1 MTMQIKYF
9 LLAAWLPLCT
19 GLAQNSGLAQNGAF
33 AWNSTLARNGVSAH
47 AGPATQATATQATAT
62 QARATGPA
70 GDTLRYKDASLPMA
84 ERIHDLIGRM
94 TLEEKVSQMMNR
106 SPAISRLDVPA
117 YNWWNEGLHG
127 VARSSLHATV
137 FPQAIGMAATFDKE
151 ALFKMAS
158 ITSTEARAMH
168 NEYLRR
174 GQRDIYEGLTFW
186 TPNINIFRDPRWG
199 RGQETYGEDPYLT
212 GQMGMALVRGFQ
224 GDDPKYLKI
233 TACAKHFAVHSGP
246 ESSRHTFDVKVS
258 PYDLNDT
265 YLPAFRNLVV
275 DAKVASIMCAYNA
288 YGGQPCCGNDLLMT
302 DILYNKWKFRG
313 YVTSDCGAI
322 DDFYRGHKTSP
333 DAESASADAVMHGDD
348 IECGSSY
355 KSLVAAVRG
364 GLLPEAK
371 IDTALAHLL
380 EIRFRLGMFDPP
392 GMVSYDQIPM
402 SVVESAPHQAHALLM
417 ARESIVL
424 LKNSGNTL
432 PLSKTIRRIAVLGP
446 NADNS
451 VSILGNY
458 NGTPSAKVTV
468 LQGIKDK
475 LAALRD
481 KSGAGAGVQLY
492 YARAT
497 DYVSDTSD
505 AYKQQVLDSVRDA
518 DVIVFVGGISP
529 SLEGEE
535 MPVKVEGFSG
545 GDRTSIALPK
555 VQTEF
560 MKTLQATGKPVIFVM
575 MTGSAL
581 SVEWEDAHLP
591 AILNAWYG
599 GQSIG
604 TAVADVLFGD
614 YNPAGRLPV
623 TFYRSVDQLPAFTDY
638 NMEGRTYR
646 YFKGDPLYPF
656 GYGLSYTRFRY
667 TNLKTVPSVNIG
679 QALDVSVDVANT
691 GDREGDEV
699 VELYL
704 KHPDAAGRTPIHAL
718 DGFDRIHLKAGEK
731 KTVHFTLSPRQ
742 LSVVRDNGDRAEQP
756 GKLDIYTGGEQPSD
770 KAVAAGAVLRAEVS
784 LTGPELILDR
794 FSNIQ

>member
-1 MTMQIKYF
+1 MYHPIIMQMISLKY
-9 LLAAWLPLCT
+9 LILAALLPVCT
-19 GLAQNSGLAQNGAF
+19 GAAALAA
-33 AWNSTLARNGVSAH
+33 
-47 AGPATQATATQATAT
+47 AGSRPALVRPAATQPVTA
-62 QARATGPA
+62 ARP
-70 GDTLRYKDASLPMA
+70 GDTLRYKDPTLPMA

-106 SPAISRLDVPA
+106 SPAIDRLEVPA

-151 ALFKMAS
+151 ALLKMAS

-355 KSLVAAVRG
+355 KSLVAAVKG

-392 GMVSYDQIPM
+392 GMVKYDQIPM

-417 ARESIVL
+417 ARESVVL
-424 LKNSGNTL
+424 LKNEGNTL
-432 PLSKTIRRIAVLGP
+432 PLHKTIRKIAVLGP

-468 LQGIKDK
+468 LQGIRDK
-475 LAALRD
+475 LG
-481 KSGAGAGVQLY
+481 SGVQVY
-492 YARAT
+492 YAEGT
-497 DYVSDTSD
+497 DYVKDTSA
-505 AYKQQVLDSVRDA
+505 AYTRQVLDSVRDA

-545 GDRTSIALPK
+545 GDRTSIALPR
-555 VQTEF
+555 VQTEC
-560 MKTLQATGKPVIFVM
+560 MKALQATGKPVVFVM

-599 GQSIG
+599 GQAIG

-638 NMEGRTYR
+638 SMEGRTYR

-667 TNLKTVPSVNIG
+667 TNLKTAASVSIG
-679 QALDVSVDVANT
+679 TPLEVSVDVQNT
-691 GDREGDEV
+691 GAREGDEV

-704 KHPDAAGRTPIHAL
+704 RHPDAAGRTPIHAL

-731 KTVHFTLSPRQ
+731 KTVHFTLSARQ
-742 LSVVRDNGDRAEQP
+742 LSVVEDSGDRVEQP
-756 GKLDIYTGGEQPSD
+756 GKLDIYIGGEQPSE
-770 KAVAAGAVLRAEVS
+770 KAVAGGAVLRTQTS
-784 LTGPELILDR
+784 LAGRKLVIDT
-794 FSNIQ
+794 FSNRQ

>member
-1 MTMQIKYF
+1 MNNSVFTQRTDPGRFIHKAAGIDKQNEAFYMRITC
-9 LLAAWLPLCT
+9 LLLVACATLT
-19 GLAQNSGLAQNGAF
+19 IGLAPTVASAQDVA
-33 AWNSTLARNGVSAH
+33 LV
-47 AGPATQATATQATAT
+47 
-62 QARATGPA
+62 TGPRPA
-70 GDTLRYKDASLPMA
+70 AATPSGVMPFRDTARSMSA
-84 ERIHDLIGRM
+84 RILDLIGRM
-94 TLEEKVSQMMNR
+94 TLEEKVSQMMNH
-106 SPAISRLDVPA
+106 SPAIDRLDIPA

-127 VARSSLHATV
+127 VARSGMNATV
-137 FPQAIGMAATFDKE
+137 FPQAIGLSATFDKG
-151 ALFKMAS
+151 AMYTMAS
-158 ITSTEARAMH
+158 ITSTEARAIH
-168 NEYLRR
+168 NAYLSR
-174 GQRDIYEGLTFW
+174 GKRDIYEGLTFW

-212 GQMGMALVRGFQ
+212 GQMGTALVRGFQ
-224 GDDPKYLKI
+224 GDDPRYLKI

-258 PYDLNDT
+258 PYDLCDT
-265 YLPAFRNLVV
+265 YLPAFRTLVV
-275 DAKVASIMCAYNA
+275 DAKVASVMCAYNA

-302 DILYNKWKFRG
+302 DFLYNQWKFRG

-333 DAESASADAVMHGDD
+333 DAGSASADAVMHGDD
-348 IECGSSY
+348 VECGSSY
-355 KSLVAAVRG
+355 KSLVAAVKG
-364 GLLPEAK
+364 GLLSESK

-380 EIRFRLGMFDPP
+380 EIRFRLGMFDPGVP
-392 GMVSYDQIPM
+392 YDTISVSQL
-402 SVVESAPHQAHALLM
+402 ESLPHQEHALKM

-424 LKNSGNTL
+424 LKNQDHFL
-432 PLSKTIRRIAVLGP
+432 PLRKTIRKIAVLGP
-446 NADNS
+446 NADNKI
-451 VSILGNY
+451 SILGNY
-458 NGTPSAKVTV
+458 NGFPSRTVTV

-475 LAALRD
+475 VSAQ
-481 KSGAGAGVQLY
+481 VY
-492 YARAT
+492 YAQGI
-497 DYVSDTSD
+497 DYVRDTTE

-535 MPVKVEGFSG
+535 MPIKIDGFSG

-555 VQTEF
+555 VQTDF
-560 MKTLQATGKPVIFVM
+560 MKALQATGKPVVFVM

-623 TFYRSVDQLPAFTDY
+623 TFYRSVDQLPSFTDY
-638 NMEGRTYR
+638 NMDGRTYR

-656 GYGLSYTRFRY
+656 GYGLSYTRFHY
-667 TNLKTVPSVNIG
+667 TNLKTAPSKAVG
-679 QALDVSVDVANT
+679 QALDVSVDVENT
-691 GDREGDEV
+691 GGMVGDEV

-704 KHPDAAGRTPIHAL
+704 KHPDVQGRTPLHAL
-718 DGFDRIHLKAGEK
+718 QGFERIHLGAGEK

-742 LSVVRDNGDRAEQP
+742 LSIVKENGDRVEQP
-756 GKLDIYTGGEQPSD
+756 GKLEIYTGGGQPLPA
-770 KAVAAGAVLRAEVS
+770 AVADGSVLRRTIS
-784 LTGPELILDR
+784 LTGQEVVLDT
-794 FSNIQ
+794 FPVGK

>member
-1 MTMQIKYF
+1 MRLKYLF
-9 LLAAWLPLCT
+9 LASFLPLCT
-19 GLAQNSGLAQNGAF
+19 GLFAQSP
-33 AWNSTLARNGVSAH
+33 S
-47 AGPATQATATQATAT
+47 
-62 QARATGPA
+62 
-70 GDTLRYKDASLPMA
+70 SLPYRDTTLSMA
-84 ERIHDLIGRM
+84 ARISDLIGRM

-106 SPAISRLDVPA
+106 SPAIDRLGVPA

-127 VARSSLHATV
+127 VARSGMHATV
-137 FPQAIGMAATFDKE
+137 FPQAIGNAATFDKE
-151 ALFKMAS
+151 ALYDMATM
-158 ITSTEARAMH
+158 ISTEARAIH
-168 NEYLRR
+168 NEYLRQ
-174 GQRDIYEGLTFW
+174 GKRDIYEGLTFW
-186 TPNINIFRDPRWG
+186 SPNINIFRDPRWG

-212 GQMGMALVRGFQ
+212 GQMGMALVKGFQ

-265 YLPAFRNLVV
+265 YLPAFRTLVV
-275 DAKVASIMCAYNA
+275 DAKVASVMCAYNA

-333 DAESASADAVMHGDD
+333 DAESASSDAVMHGDD

-355 KSLVAAVRG
+355 RSLVAAVKG
-364 GLLPEAK
+364 GLLPESR
-371 IDTALAHLL
+371 IDTALSHLL

-392 GMVSYDQIPM
+392 SSVPYDSISM
-402 SVVESAPHQAHALLM
+402 SQVESLPHQEQALRM

-424 LKNSGNTL
+424 LKNQGNTL
-432 PLSKTIRRIAVLGP
+432 PLSKSIHKIAVLGP
-446 NADNS
+446 NADNA
-451 VSILGNY
+451 VTILGNY
-458 NGTPSAKVTV
+458 NGFPSKSVTI
-468 LQGIKDK
+468 LQGI
-475 LAALRD
+475 RD
-481 KSGAGAGVQLY
+481 KVGDGVQVY
-492 YARAT
+492 YAKGP
-497 DYVSDTSD
+497 DYVSDTP
-505 AYKQQVLDSVRDA
+505 AYNPQILDSVRDA

-535 MPVKVEGFSG
+535 MPIKIDGFSG
-545 GDRTSIALPK
+545 GDRTSIALPR

-560 MKTLQATGKPVIFVM
+560 MKALQATGKPVVFVM

-581 SVEWEDAHLP
+581 SVEWENAHLP

-638 NMEGRTYR
+638 KMEGRTYR
-646 YFKGDPLYPF
+646 YFKGDPLYAF
-656 GYGLSYTRFRY
+656 GYGLSYTNFRY
-667 TNLKTVPSVNIG
+667 TNIETVPSVAIG
-679 QALDVSVDVANT
+679 GPVDVSVDVTNT
-691 GDREGDEV
+691 GAREGDEV

-704 KHPDAAGRTPIHAL
+704 RHPGVQGRTPLHAL
-718 DGFDRIHLKAGEK
+718 DGFERIHLSPGEK
-731 KTVHFTLSPRQ
+731 KTVHFTLSSRQ
-742 LSVVRDNGDRAEQP
+742 LSVVKENGDRVEQP
-756 GKLDIYTGGEQPSD
+756 GKLEIYLGGEQPSE
-770 KAVAAGAVLRAEVS
+770 KAVSAGRVLRKEVS
-784 LTGPELILDR
+784 LTGSELVLDQ
-794 FSNIQ
+794 FSNIQQ